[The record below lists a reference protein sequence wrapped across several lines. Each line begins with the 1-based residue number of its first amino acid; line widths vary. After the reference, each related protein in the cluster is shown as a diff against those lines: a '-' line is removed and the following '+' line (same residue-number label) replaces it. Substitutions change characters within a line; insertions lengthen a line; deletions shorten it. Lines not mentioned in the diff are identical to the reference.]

1 MADTQRIML
10 DPSKFKVDEHGQVIL
25 TDPALLQAIQQAQA
39 AQATQDET
47 VAGIGVGVIVTS
59 D

>member
-10 DPSKFKVDEHGQVIL
+10 DPSKFKIDEHGQVIL
-25 TDPALLQAIQQAQA
+25 TDPELLQAIQQAQA
-39 AQATQDET
+39 AQSTQDET

>member
-10 DPSKFKVDEHGQVIL
+10 DPSKFKIDEHGQVIL
-25 TDPALLQAIQQAQA
+25 TDPDLLQAIQQAQA
-39 AQATQDET
+39 AQSTQDET